1 VKEAV
6 RTDMRRLAQL
16 YVGFNEKVTNAKPE
30 DMFVRSNF
38 RMLEAA
44 IEKCTESVDT
54 GEKSGL
60 KIALYY
66 LLKKAAKNLKASYL
80 MDDED
85 DKAAEIDK
93 FVHVLALN
101 ENILFGSAVY
111 ALNQRRQ
118 TQLRR
123 PAQLPADDDLKRLRQ
138 FTVSSIQSLVN
149 DPFLHWTSTE
159 YTRIRDLAVSR
170 LTLFNARRGGELA
183 RLLLTEWHDAETG
196 SWVDQNAVMKLSQ
209 VEKQLFGHM
218 KVTFQPGKGN
228 NHLVPV
234 LIPDDT
240 AEALRQLSDVDR
252 RKECGVQEGNRY
264 LFPCIYGSLDHV
276 SGWHAVRKVCTEAG
290 VADPSLL
297 TATKMRHR
305 ISTLYAGMEAF
316 KLI

>member
-1 VKEAV
+1 
-6 RTDMRRLAQL
+6 MQGG
-16 YVGFNEKVTNAKPE
+16 VG
-30 DMFVRSNF
+30 
-38 RMLEAA
+38 
-44 IEKCTESVDT
+44 
-54 GEKSGL
+54 
-60 KIALYY
+60 
-66 LLKKAAKNLKASYL
+66 NLQGYC
-80 MDDED
+80 
-85 DKAAEIDK
+85 
-93 FVHVLALN
+93 
-101 ENILFGSAVY
+101 
-111 ALNQRRQ
+111 
-118 TQLRR
+118 
-123 PAQLPADDDLKRLRQ
+123 
-138 FTVSSIQSLVN
+138 
-149 DPFLHWTSTE
+149 
-159 YTRIRDLAVSR
+159 
-170 LTLFNARRGGELA
+170 
-183 RLLLTEWHDAETG
+183 EWHDAETG

-305 ISTLYAGMEAF
+305 ISTLYAGWMFRKKSGHTSIDIWA
-316 KLI
+316 IRQT